1 MPMYVPEIQLKDRIK
16 KLSAQEIAELRQDQ
30 AMRILEEN
38 ANLIGDIEAVLFDEI
53 EALGKARISVEQL
66 KSLKN
71 TIIEQNRALKAVINA
86 G

>member
-1 MPMYVPEIQLKDRIK
+1 MPEINLKSRIQ
-16 KLSAQEIAELRQDQ
+16 KLSAQEIAELRVDQ

-38 ANLIGDIEAVLFDEI
+38 ANLMGDIEAQLFDAI
-53 EALGKARISVEQL
+53 ESLGHARIEVDQL

-71 TIIEQNRALKAVINA
+71 TIIEQSRALKAVINS

>member
-1 MPMYVPEIQLKDRIK
+1 MPEINLKSRIQ
-16 KLSAQEIAELRQDQ
+16 KLSSQEIAELRVDQ

-38 ANLIGDIEAVLFDEI
+38 ANLIGDIEAQLFDAI
-53 EALGKARISVEQL
+53 ESLGRARIKVDQL

-71 TIIEQNRALKAVINA
+71 AIIEQSRALKAVINS

>member
-1 MPMYVPEIQLKDRIK
+1 MPEINLKSRIQ
-16 KLSAQEIAELRQDQ
+16 KLTSQEIAELRVDQ

-38 ANLIGDIEAVLFDEI
+38 ANLMGDIEASLFDAIAE
-53 EALGKARISVEQL
+53 LGRARVAVDQL

-71 TIIEQNRALKAVINA
+71 TIIEQSRALKAVVNS